1 MGRHSSECR
10 IRVIRVASSVRT
22 TRSPSATAT
31 AGFID
36 AVTINGFDPS
46 KDVIVM
52 QQTLAS
58 TFSVHD
64 DVHGNAVISF
74 AGDNSD
80 SITLV
85 GVHASA
91 LHSSDFQLV

>member
-1 MGRHSSECR
+1 
-10 IRVIRVASSVRT
+10 
-22 TRSPSATAT
+22 
-31 AGFID
+31 
-36 AVTINGFDPS
+36 
-46 KDVIVM
+46 M

-85 GVHASA
+85 VVHASA